1 MSHQHLDDLVE
12 RVRVGLG
19 ARDPATVALAIR
31 VATDLAMLQGQ
42 VAMGQDVED
51 ELKIARASALNLTE
65 HARDV
70 VGREVLAFVQ
80 GILARVIS

>member
-31 VATDLAMLQGQ
+31 VATDLAFLQGQ
-42 VAMGQDVED
+42 ASMGQDVEG

-80 GILARVIS
+80 AIIARVVA